1 MARSVGPRPEN
12 PLRPVRTPRG
22 SLRQGGTRK
31 VGRMRVRME
40 DERKSPGPAS
50 ETDDG
55 IQRVARSLNFI
66 VKPRK
71 GTLATDSKRVA
82 RPACGKNFRGD

>member
-1 MARSVGPRPEN
+1 MGPRPEN

-22 SLRQGGTRK
+22 SLRRGGTRK

-40 DERKSPGPAS
+40 VERNSPGPAS

-55 IQRVARSLNFI
+55 VQRVARSLNFI
-66 VKPRK
+66 VKPSM
-71 GTLATDSKRVA
+71 GTQATKCKSAVLTT
-82 RPACGKNFRGD
+82 GVMQFRGD